1 MTIGKRLLLYS
12 ASDPN
17 AQELTRA
24 TSSWGCMAYTC
35 SSRDH
40 LRGNLEGANYDYV
53 LCQPSGVLRELV
65 AENSHEDTVR
75 LPLAEVEKRHIMRV
89 LSSTGGN
96 KTRAARILGIDTKTL
111 YNKLKIYRASEEMA
125 RKRMG
130 EMGDQSGAMGA

>member
-1 MTIGKRLLLYS
+1 
-12 ASDPN
+12 
-17 AQELTRA
+17 
-24 TSSWGCMAYTC
+24 MAYTC